1 MTDHQH
7 SKTPYPGLEQSSALD
22 TLAVQTADTAVRAG
36 SLLLESG
43 AEVYRVEE
51 TMRRLGM
58 SIPGVKE
65 CIGYVSATGI
75 MCTAVSDDGMATR
88 VARIFSGSRNLWILN
103 AVNSL
108 SRESE
113 EKHFSVAE
121 INQRLDE
128 IANYPTY
135 SLGTRVLFA
144 AIGTAGFALFF
155 NGNLED
161 MAASFV
167 IGIILQLMGDFLSSR
182 QLHSF
187 LVSLIQAFAAV
198 IFSWLSSLA
207 LGGCTESTV
216 VISSLMLLVPG
227 LAITNAI
234 RDTMMGDYLS
244 GMVRLMEAF
253 ITAAALAIGAGL
265 GLYLIR

>member
-1 MTDHQH
+1 MSGNQH
-7 SKTPYPGLEQSSALD
+7 SQSPQIVLEQTSALD
-22 TLAVQTADTAVRAG
+22 TLAVQTADTAVRVG

-51 TMRRLGM
+51 TMRRMGM

-75 MCTAVSDDGMATR
+75 MCTAVCDDGMATR
-88 VARIFSGSRNLWILN
+88 VARIFSGSRNLWVLN
-103 AVNSL
+103 AVNAL

-113 EKHFSVAE
+113 EKHFSIAE
-121 INQRLDE
+121 INRRLDE
-128 IANYPTY
+128 IKNHPTY
-135 SLGTRVLFA
+135 SFGTRILFA

-155 NGNLED
+155 NGSPED
-161 MAASFV
+161 MAASFL
-167 IGIILQLMGDFLSSR
+167 IGIVLQSMGDFLSSS

-187 LVSLIQAFAAV
+187 LVSLIQAFVAV
-198 IFSWLSSLA
+198 ILSWFSQQVCP
-207 LGGCTESTV
+207 GCTESIV

>member
-1 MTDHQH
+1 MSEYQEIQTSGLILDHV
-7 SKTPYPGLEQSSALD
+7 SALD
-22 TLAVQTADTAVRAG
+22 TLAVQTADTVVRAG

-51 TMRRLGM
+51 TMRRLGL
-58 SIPGVKE
+58 SIPGVRE

-75 MCTAVSDDGMATR
+75 ICTAVCEDGMATR
-88 VARIFSGSRNLWILN
+88 VARIFGGQRNLWVLN
-103 AVNSL
+103 AVNTL

-121 INQRLDE
+121 INKRLDE
-128 IANYPTY
+128 IKQYPTY
-135 SLGTRVLFA
+135 PLGMRVLFA

-155 NGNLED
+155 NGGLED

-167 IGIILQLMGDFLSSR
+167 IGMILQIMGDFLSSR
-182 QLHSF
+182 HLHRF

-198 IFSWLSSLA
+198 ILSWLSEQILP
-207 LGGCTESTV
+207 GCTESIV

-244 GMVRLMEAF
+244 GMARLMEAF
-253 ITAAALAIGAGL
+253 ITAGALAIGAGL